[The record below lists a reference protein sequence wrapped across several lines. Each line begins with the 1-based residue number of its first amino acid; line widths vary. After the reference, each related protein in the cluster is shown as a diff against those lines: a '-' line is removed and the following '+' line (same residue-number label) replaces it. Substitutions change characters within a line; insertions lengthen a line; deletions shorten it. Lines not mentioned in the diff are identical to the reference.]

1 MSTTLLFKI
10 NTLIQFKILDIY
22 INKLTSPCS
31 NSSFSSDVHFKEQP
45 GDFVGERA
53 LGMQEAE
60 ISAFPNPD
68 ILQPQSLQ
76 GYSPSLAKLKI
87 LL

>member
-1 MSTTLLFKI
+1 M
-10 NTLIQFKILDIY
+10 Y
-22 INKLTSPCS
+22 VCVHINKLTSPCS

-45 GDFVGERA
+45 GDLVGERT

-68 ILQPQSLQ
+68 ILQSQSLKT
-76 GYSPSLAKLKI
+76 PSDKRTTPHLWQNSKYCSKHERDS
-87 LL
+87 